1 MANGGGGARASDAER
16 QKVIELLRHHTG
28 AGRLTLDEFAE
39 RAGDVYAAVTRE
51 DLAQVVVDL
60 PEGVRPEV
68 GSTAATASPA
78 PAPRPTPAPPA
89 GTAPSR
95 RRRFVAI
102 MGSSENRGR
111 WRAPDEM
118 SAFAFWGAVNLD
130 LRNALIDSPVVE
142 IRAWAIMGSVE
153 VVVPPGIP
161 VEINGLVVM
170 GSSNSRVRAEEPIPG
185 APLVRIHARGLW
197 GAVIARNPRRRSPRR
212 RHRDDGA
219 PASRGHR
226 HRHHQRDQIHDD
238 VHRLVT
244 DAMDVARGAVDRA
257 LGTGS
262 VSDRI
267 PETPRTAA
275 PAGAT
280 TGAST
285 STPAPTP
292 SGVTVP
298 AEADPAGSDGSRGPD
313 ASNTSDA
320 SSTTSTSS
328 TANSANPSSRSD
340 GSRGSESSVLDLAA
354 TNGEA
359 ADGAAPVGRIPGGTL
374 TMLVSDIAGS
384 TRMTEQLGDQDWIKI
399 LEAHNEIVRQQVAGH
414 GGTEVKAQG
423 DGFLFVFP
431 SARAA
436 VLAAIG
442 VQRAMAGYRRDH
454 PDAPIDLRVGLH
466 TGDVIAT
473 DDDVFGHNVVVASR
487 IADTAAP
494 GEIVVSGLTRDLTA
508 SASDLGYDDGVDVSL
523 KGVSRP
529 WRVHRVRWGEP

>member
-60 PEGVRPEV
+60 PEGVRPDV
-68 GSTAATASPA
+68 GPTATTAATATAPIVPTDASPTAGSPA
-78 PAPRPTPAPPA
+78 
-89 GTAPSR
+89 SR

-102 MGSSENRGR
+102 MGSSGNRGR

-118 SAFAFWGAVNLD
+118 SAFAFWGAVDID

-161 VEINGLVVM
+161 VEMNGLVVM
-170 GSSNSRVRAEEPIPG
+170 GSSDSRAHAEEAIPG

-197 GAVIARNPRRRSPRR
+197 GSVVARNPRRRRQRR
-212 RHRDDGA
+212 SRREEDGA
-219 PASRGHR
+219 RSARGHR

-244 DAMDVARGAVDRA
+244 DAMGVARGAVDRA

-262 VSDRI
+262 LSDRI

-275 PAGAT
+275 PAGAA
-280 TGAST
+280 TGASE
-285 STPAPTP
+285 STPAPAP

-298 AEADPAGSDGSRGPD
+298 ADADPEASGSSVIDLATTD
-313 ASNTSDA
+313 AV
-320 SSTTSTSS
+320 
-328 TANSANPSSRSD
+328 SAN
-340 GSRGSESSVLDLAA
+340 
-354 TNGEA
+354 
-359 ADGAAPVGRIPGGTL
+359 GAAPVGRIPSGTL
-374 TMLVSDIAGS
+374 TILVSDIADS

-442 VQRAMAGYRRDH
+442 VQQAMASYRRDN

-466 TGDVIAT
+466 TGEVIAT

-487 IADTAAP
+487 IAGTAAP

-529 WRVHRVRWGEP
+529 WRVHRVRWSEP